1 MSSPIASTVTRSPPT
16 KITST
21 LPFTANDFMIGGGLP
36 PASSASAGAENG
48 VPPHY
53 VGEFQAYRGVLAG
66 TDLASAEDLAGNSIG
81 LSMDGSPPPAA
92 TAAIDSALPAAAPAA
107 VNNFSVTNTI
117 TGVTTQEAGQPY
129 TGPVTYLTTEYVAI
143 TQDSLNITSAV
154 PNAFIV
160 TGAGN
165 DAVDTSKAG
174 GSNVIFAGG
183 GSNFIT
189 GGSGSNTLF
198 LDVRGSADV
207 WDTITDFHAGDA
219 ITLYGMTPSQ
229 MYSWLDNLG
238 AVGYAGL
245 TMMAQVPGQPNETLT
260 MTGYSTSDLA
270 NGRMSVAYG
279 GQDTANPYLCI
290 QGH

>member
-1 MSSPIASTVTRSPPT
+1 
-16 KITST
+16 
-21 LPFTANDFMIGGGLP
+21 
-36 PASSASAGAENG
+36 
-48 VPPHY
+48 
-53 VGEFQAYRGVLAG
+53 
-66 TDLASAEDLAGNSIG
+66 
-81 LSMDGSPPPAA
+81 
-92 TAAIDSALPAAAPAA
+92 
-107 VNNFSVTNTI
+107 
-117 TGVTTQEAGQPY
+117 
-129 TGPVTYLTTEYVAI
+129 
-143 TQDSLNITSAV
+143 
-154 PNAFIV
+154 
-160 TGAGN
+160 
-165 DAVDTSKAG
+165 
-174 GSNVIFAGG
+174 
-183 GSNFIT
+183 
-189 GGSGSNTLF
+189 LF

-207 WDTITDFHAGDA
+207 LDTITDFHAGDA